1 MIFVGQWD
9 LVEVNQRRE
18 ERIFPALCFLG
29 IWRHNC
35 EEYLQF
41 KQKLVV
47 MVVVGLLI
55 ETERGKETFGVR
67 IREIMG
73 E

>member
-1 MIFVGQWD
+1 MIFVSQWD
-9 LVEVNQRRE
+9 LVEVDRRRE
-18 ERIFPALCFLG
+18 ERIFPGLCFLG
-29 IWRHNC
+29 LWHHSC

-55 ETERGKETFGVR
+55 ETERGQGNFWCEDKRNNG
-67 IREIMG
+67 
-73 E
+73 